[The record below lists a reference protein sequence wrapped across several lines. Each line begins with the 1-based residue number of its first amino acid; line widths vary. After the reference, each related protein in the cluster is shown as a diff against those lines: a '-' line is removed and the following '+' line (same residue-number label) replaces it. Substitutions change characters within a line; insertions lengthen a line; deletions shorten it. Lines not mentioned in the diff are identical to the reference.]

1 MDNLDEIINLLEK
14 EYRYTDFGNKED
26 PVDELVYIILSKRT
40 NYRCNNI
47 TFNRL
52 KQRFPDWNQVLKA
65 DQKEIYEI
73 VKYGGLGEEKSINI
87 KKLLQIINE
96 DFGTFDIKDYLLKW
110 KKEDV
115 YNYLISLPGI
125 GPKSAYCT
133 MLYSLKMSVQPADA
147 HVIRLFYRSGY
158 IDHDQERH
166 HSAQKIIAE
175 LCEEFPY
182 EKNYK
187 IHIYFKA
194 HGQEVC
200 RQKPYCLKCS
210 ISKYCWYYSI
220 QK

>member
-87 KKLLQIINE
+87 KKL
-96 DFGTFDIKDYLLKW
+96 
-110 KKEDV
+110 
-115 YNYLISLPGI
+115 
-125 GPKSAYCT
+125 
-133 MLYSLKMSVQPADA
+133 
-147 HVIRLFYRSGY
+147 
-158 IDHDQERH
+158 
-166 HSAQKIIAE
+166 
-175 LCEEFPY
+175 
-182 EKNYK
+182 
-187 IHIYFKA
+187 
-194 HGQEVC
+194 
-200 RQKPYCLKCS
+200 
-210 ISKYCWYYSI
+210 
-220 QK
+220 